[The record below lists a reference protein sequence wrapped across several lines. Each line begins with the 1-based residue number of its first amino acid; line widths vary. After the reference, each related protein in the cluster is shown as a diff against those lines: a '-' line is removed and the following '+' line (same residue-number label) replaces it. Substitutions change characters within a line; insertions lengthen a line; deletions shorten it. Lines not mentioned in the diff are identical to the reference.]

1 MVRYLPRLDH
11 YRSNLTMA
19 VFLSSTSD
27 TALDAIKLGD
37 FGLGVIL
44 FQGSDPS
51 TYAGT
56 RSYMPPVSHYFSAQ
70 LIASVY

>member
-1 MVRYLPRLDH
+1 
-11 YRSNLTMA
+11 MA

-27 TALDAIKLGD
+27 IALDAIKLGD

-51 TYAGT
+51 TYVGT
-56 RSYMPPVSHYFSAQ
+56 RKYMPPVRH
-70 LIASVY
+70 

>member
-1 MVRYLPRLDH
+1 
-11 YRSNLTMA
+11 MA

-51 TYAGT
+51 TYVGT
-56 RSYMPPVSHYFSAQ
+56 RSYMPPVSHYYCGTYRV
-70 LIASVY
+70 SVLSCRRKLGVPM